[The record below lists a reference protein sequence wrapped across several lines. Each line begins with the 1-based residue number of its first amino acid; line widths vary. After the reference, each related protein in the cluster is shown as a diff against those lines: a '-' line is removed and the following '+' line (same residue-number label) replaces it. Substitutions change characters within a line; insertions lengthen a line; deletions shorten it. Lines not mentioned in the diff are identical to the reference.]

1 MMSRVGSITQRYGIT
16 DNKMASELG
25 LLIDLLKEFNCQAT
39 LPVTSTALARHQ
51 SLARKIQSEGI
62 ELAIHGY
69 SHIDYSQLS
78 LDQQI
83 DHFQRARQIFERAEI
98 KVSGF
103 RCPYLRWNSD
113 TISALSECGFT
124 YDSSQ
129 ALNWDIA
136 KEWETDSFQKVL
148 SFYGAES
155 ASLFLSAPSLV
166 NGLVR
171 IPYCL
176 PDDEAL
182 VERFKLTNTTDMEK
196 IWVTLLEKIYAAGE
210 LFTLGLHPERTSL
223 CKNALR
229 AVLMKAR
236 QLSPAV
242 WIARLDEIAEWYTSL
257 GKATFITNNQ
267 DDGQI
272 SIKISAPTRAI
283 ILSRSL
289 NIQTEQK
296 PWALGSHQILNNEF
310 VIPGPCKPWIGLPL
324 NRPESLEIFLRH
336 QGFLVEIST
345 EPSSFSYYFDQT
357 TFEPKDERSLLAS
370 LEMEAIPLIR
380 LGRWPDGAQAALAI
394 TGDVDAFTI
403 WDYGLRIINR

>member
-1 MMSRVGSITQRYGIT
+1 MVNMNNPIGTALRGKGFHTMMSRVGSITRRYGISN
-16 DNKMASELG
+16 NKIASEVTQ
-25 LLIDLLKEFNCQAT
+25 LIALLKEFDCHAT
-39 LPVTSTALARHQ
+39 LPVTATALARHQ
-51 SLARKIQSEGI
+51 KLARRMQSEGI
-62 ELAIHGY
+62 ELAVHGY

-83 DHFQRARQIFERAEI
+83 DHFQRARQIFEKAGV

-129 ALNWDIA
+129 ALNWDTA
-136 KEWETDSFQKVL
+136 KEWETDSFQHVL

-155 ASLFLSAPSLV
+155 ASLFPSTPSLV

-182 VERFKLTNTTDMEK
+182 VERFKLSNTTDMEK
-196 IWVTLLEKIYAAGE
+196 IWVTMLEKIYAAGE

-229 AVLMKAR
+229 AVLTKAR
-236 QLSPAV
+236 QLTPTV
-242 WIARLDEIAEWYTSL
+242 WIARLDEIAEWYTVLGQASL
-257 GKATFITNNQ
+257 ITQIQ
-267 DDGQI
+267 DDGKI
-272 SIKISAPTRAI
+272 SIKINAPSRAYI
-283 ILSRSL
+283 MSRSIDIL
-289 NIQTEQK
+289 TQQK
-296 PWALGSHQILNNEF
+296 PWTQGYHQILNNEF
-310 VIPGPCKPWIGLPL
+310 TIPNSGKPWIGLPP
-324 NRPESLEIFLRH
+324 NRPESLELFLRH

-345 EPSSFSYYFDQT
+345 EATPFSYYFVSNLNKFQHLFVKKVNPVFLFQIAT
-357 TFEPKDERSLLAS
+357 
-370 LEMEAIPLIR
+370 
-380 LGRWPDGAQAALAI
+380 
-394 TGDVDAFTI
+394 
-403 WDYGLRIINR
+403 N